1 VGLRLSAAPPDWDAR
16 DGASGGVWEIHVAP
30 SEPAIP
36 NSLPASALEQL
47 EQYTRQRQQYML
59 ALPTPL
65 PTPLPS
71 PRSQGDALGDAQDD
85 ALRTSAFRPGR
96 SRLHHTTAFGAVPG
110 ATNGPGLTAFG
121 GVPGATNELTAPPTR
136 AFELNAMPTRLPE
149 LNAMPTRLPRM
160 DDSRGRTG
168 SLVST
173 SV

>member
-1 VGLRLSAAPPDWDAR
+1 MTVRPLPR
-16 DGASGGVWEIHVAP
+16 HV
-30 SEPAIP
+30 
-36 NSLPASALEQL
+36 
-47 EQYTRQRQQYML
+47 RR
-59 ALPTPL
+59 

-136 AFELNAMPTRLPE
+136 AFELNAMPTRLP
-149 LNAMPTRLPRM
+149 RM